1 MVVIGLGG
9 VGSAAL
15 YQLACRR
22 KRVLGL
28 DQFEPPHALGSSH
41 GDSRITRQAI
51 GENVAY
57 SPLALRS
64 HEIWRE
70 LERAT
75 GDELLM
81 ITGGLM
87 MASDESTEIFHG
99 TSKFL
104 DQTIAAARKY
114 GIAHELLD
122 SRDIARR
129 FPQFQLD
136 GSEVGYYERGAGV
149 LRPELCVAAHLKQAT
164 ARGASV
170 HTNERVVALEPAA
183 GETALS
189 VRTEQETYEAGTVVL
204 AAGPWLPRFCPP
216 AWLRRI
222 RVTRQVMYWFRPEHE
237 LDFRPGTFPVF
248 VWISGNRFL
257 YGLPWLDGAAAGVK
271 VATEQADVE
280 TTADTVDRTVS
291 SAEIEMFARDF
302 LEERLPGLTGECV
315 RAETCLYTQ
324 TPGADF
330 LIDWHP
336 DMPRVLVAS
345 PCSGH
350 GFKHTA
356 ALGEVLADMIDGRP
370 PLVDPDLFS
379 SRRSTDLAS

>member
-1 MVVIGLGG
+1 VIGLGG

-15 YQLACRR
+15 YQLAGRQ

-75 GDELLM
+75 GEELL
-81 ITGGLM
+81 IVTGGLM
-87 MASDESTEIFHG
+87 MAPAESTEVFHG
-99 TSKFL
+99 TSAFL
-104 DQTIAAARKY
+104 DQTITAARKY
-114 GIAHELLD
+114 EITHELLD
-122 SRDIARR
+122 NRDIARR
-129 FPQFQLD
+129 FPQFKLL
-136 GSEVGYYERGAGV
+136 GSEVGYYEPGAGM
-149 LRPELCVAAHLKQAT
+149 LRPELCVAAHLKLAA

-170 HTNERVVALEPAA
+170 HTNERVAALEPAV
-183 GETALS
+183 GETTIH
-189 VRTEQETYEAGTVVL
+189 VRTDHESYEASKVVL
-204 AAGPWLPRFCPP
+204 AAGPWLPRFAPQ
-216 AWLRRI
+216 AWRRHL
-222 RVTRQVMYWFRPEHE
+222 RVTRQVMYWFRPSRER
-237 LDFRPGTFPVF
+237 DFRPGTFPVF
-248 VWISGNRFL
+248 VWNSGDRFL
-257 YGLPWLDGAAAGVK
+257 YGLPSLDGAGAGVK
-271 VATEQADVE
+271 VATEQDDVE
-280 TTADTVDRTVS
+280 ATADTVDRTVS
-291 SAEIEMFARDF
+291 NAEIESFTRDY
-302 LEERLPGLTGECV
+302 LRERLPGLTSECV

-336 DMPRVLVAS
+336 EIPGLLVAS

-356 ALGEVLADMIDGRP
+356 ALGELLADMIDGAS
-370 PLVDPDLFS
+370 PLVDPGLFA
-379 SRRSTDLAS
+379 SR

>member
-1 MVVIGLGG
+1 VIGLGG

-15 YQLACRR
+15 YQLAGRG

-28 DQFEPPHALGSSH
+28 DQLEPPHALGSSH

-70 LERAT
+70 LERET

-81 ITGGLM
+81 VTGGLM
-87 MASDESTEIFHG
+87 MAPDESREIFHG
-99 TSKFL
+99 TSAFL

-114 GIAHELLD
+114 GIDHELLS

-129 FPQFQLD
+129 FPQFQLH
-136 GSEVGYYERGAGV
+136 GSEMGYYEPGAGA

-170 HTNERVVALEPAA
+170 HTSERVVALEPAA
-183 GETALS
+183 GATAVY
-189 VRTEQETYEAGTVVL
+189 VRTEQSTYEAGTVVL
-204 AAGPWLPRFCPP
+204 AAGPWMTSFTPP
-216 AWLRRI
+216 AWRRQI
-222 RVTRQVMYWFRPEHE
+222 RVTRQVMYWFRPERE
-237 LDFRPGTFPVF
+237 LDFRPGAFPVF
-248 VWISGNRFL
+248 VWIFGNRFL
-257 YGLPWLDGAAAGVK
+257 YGLPLLDGAGAGVK
-271 VATEQADVE
+271 VATEQDDVE

-291 SAEIEMFARDF
+291 NAEVETFARDY
-302 LEERLPGLTGECV
+302 LEDCLPGLMAECV

-324 TPGADF
+324 TPGSDF

-336 DMPRVLVAS
+336 DMPRLLIAS

-356 ALGEVLADMIDGRP
+356 ALGEVLADMIEGRP
-370 PLVDPDLFS
+370 PLVDSDLFS
-379 SRRSTDLAS
+379 SRHLTDLAS